1 LSSNLKPG
9 RSRGLS
15 PASWIAAQ
23 NLFAQGFGLL
33 LFAIQAPLLGPRAF
47 GLITLVMVFLGF
59 VEWVLEIASTD
70 ALVSVRDIDARHY
83 ATMTTANAL
92 FAGAI
97 GIVVFAC
104 ANPIARLFHEPELAS
119 ILRWMSPLP
128 LISALASAP
137 NAASR
142 RELQFKPLAI
152 RVLVSIVAGGSVGL
166 VLTFM
171 HFGVWA
177 LVWQAMVQRLV
188 NVSVLWRLVD
198 VPFRFGWSTPQFRE
212 LWRYAAPMLVSQTM
226 SWSASQIP
234 RFILGLYLGA
244 SELGLFSLASR
255 IQEIVLQVA
264 LSPVFAVARVKMRE
278 HLDDPSG
285 LQAAL
290 QRLLRQMGLLCFPLC
305 IGAAAV
311 MPVLFKVWLDARWS
325 GGVPVAQLLIL
336 GAMPY
341 VTHYGLSAALL
352 GMNRQSLVAV
362 NATVQTLATVIV
374 VFIFAPL
381 GLVAAT
387 AAIAL
392 RPLATAVIPMA
403 FTRRHFRLSVGTVL
417 RAQGPV
423 FLAAVIMG
431 LVVLA
436 LEFTL
441 AAHLGSGVLLTLLIS
456 AGVLSYA
463 TLIVLL
469 EPDLAAP
476 YLERLPRLAALRR
489 RRRPH

>member
-1 LSSNLKPG
+1 LNSPAKQG
-9 RSRGLS
+9 ARAGGLS

-59 VEWVLEIASTD
+59 VEWVLEISSTD
-70 ALVSVRDIDARHY
+70 ALVSVRHIDAQHY

-92 FAGAI
+92 LAGSI
-97 GIVVFAC
+97 GIVVFVC

-142 RELQFKPLAI
+142 RELEFKPLAI
-152 RVLVSIVAGGSVGL
+152 RVLASIVAGGIVGL
-166 VLTFM
+166 VLTFL

-198 VPFRFGWSTPQFRE
+198 VPFRFGWSTPHFLE
-212 LWRYAAPMLVSQTM
+212 LWRYAAPMLLSQTM
-226 SWSASQIP
+226 SWSAAQIP
-234 RFILGLYLGA
+234 RFILGVYLGA

-264 LSPVFAVARVKMRE
+264 LSPAFGVARVKMRAYV
-278 HLDDPSG
+278 DDPSG
-285 LQAAL
+285 LEAAMGG
-290 QRLLRQMGLLCFPLC
+290 LLRHMGLLCFPLC
-305 IGAAAV
+305 IGAAVV
-311 MPVLFKVWLDARWS
+311 MPVLFQVWLDARWR

-336 GAMPY
+336 GVMPY

-352 GMNRQSLVAV
+352 GMNRQSWVAV
-362 NATVQTLATVIV
+362 NATVQTVATVVI
-374 VFIFAPL
+374 VFIFAPF
-381 GLVAAT
+381 GLVAAS
-387 AAIAL
+387 AAIAV

-403 FTRRHFRLSVGTVL
+403 FTQRHFKISASSVL
-417 RAQGPV
+417 RAQARV
-423 FLAAVIMG
+423 FLAALIMG
-431 LVVLA
+431 LIVFALDWTLAGRVPPGLLLA
-436 LEFTL
+436 L
-441 AAHLGSGVLLTLLIS
+441 LIG

-463 TLIVLL
+463 GLIVLL
-469 EPDLAAP
+469 LPDLAAP
-476 YLERLPRLAALRR
+476 YLDRLRNLTGS
-489 RRRPH
+489 